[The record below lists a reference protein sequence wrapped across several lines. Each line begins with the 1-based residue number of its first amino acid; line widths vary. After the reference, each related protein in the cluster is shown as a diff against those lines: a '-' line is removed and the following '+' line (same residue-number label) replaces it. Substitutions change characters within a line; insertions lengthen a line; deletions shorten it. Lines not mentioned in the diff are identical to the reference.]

1 MEVFGYNTK
10 KILIFSQKEAF
21 LIFLEIKKNCVFPK
35 MELSNSN
42 IKKILMFS
50 QKRSCLYVSGKGN
63 PEKILYISGG
73 NLQTLKIK
81 KILHFSKLKHFFILT
96 TKHFFSFYNI
106 FFYTQQAFVFHFL
119 RDFCNV
125 YDHIFFSFS
134 SLDKF

>member
-35 MELSNSN
+35 MELSNPN

-81 KILHFSKLKHFFILT
+81 KILHFSKLKHFLYLQQSV
-96 TKHFFSFYNI
+96 FSHSI
-106 FFYTQQAFVFHFL
+106 
-119 RDFCNV
+119 
-125 YDHIFFSFS
+125 IFFSILNRLLF
-134 SLDKF
+134 FIF